1 MNQLIEEF
9 SKLANL
15 TTKLTIVQAFI
26 AIFLTFILTIIITQV
41 YKRTH
46 KGNNYSQ
53 SFVHTII
60 IMGVVVS
67 VIMIVI
73 GNNVAVAF
81 GLVGA
86 FSIIRFRSAMADP
99 KDIAFIFFGMAAG
112 IACGLGFYLLA
123 ILFTVSL
130 SILIYIL
137 FMFNYGRRGE
147 ATKSLKITV
156 PENLHYENLFDDIFE
171 KHLETYSLQKVETTN
186 LGTMIQLEY
195 LINNKTGVSDK
206 VIIDEIRQN
215 NANLKVS
222 MNYVKYEGR

>member
-1 MNQLIEEF
+1 MEEF

-67 VIMIVI
+67 IIMIVI

-137 FMFNYGRRGE
+137 FLFNYGRRGE

-171 KHLETYSLQKVETTN
+171 KYLETYSLQKVETTN
-186 LGTMIQLEY
+186 LGTMIQMEY
-195 LINNKTGVSDK
+195 LINNKTDVSDK
-206 VIIDEIRQN
+206 VIIDEIRER

-222 MNYVKYEGR
+222 MNYVKYEGK